1 MKCKKVILIT
11 GANGEVG
18 HGLIEELYNAPDAPP
33 VVAMDVHPLGDEI
46 VKMVDSGIVGDILDL
61 DLMNKLDE
69 DYEIEGIYHLA
80 ALLSTSAEHK
90 PELAHRVNSQGTI
103 NLLEL
108 CTKQAQERNEFIKF
122 IFPSSI
128 GVFGVPD
135 LETKARDGAVR
146 EEQHLTP
153 ITMYGCSK

>member
-61 DLMNKLDE
+61 DLMNKLGHE
-69 DYEIEGIYHLA
+69 FFELVGVGIL
-80 ALLSTSAEHK
+80 K
-90 PELAHRVNSQGTI
+90 
-103 NLLEL
+103 
-108 CTKQAQERNEFIKF
+108 
-122 IFPSSI
+122 
-128 GVFGVPD
+128 GV
-135 LETKARDGAVR
+135 
-146 EEQHLTP
+146 
-153 ITMYGCSK
+153 